1 MKKSD
6 SVIPLVVTTTSAF
19 FGAKSSLR
27 NRCRRL
33 TLTRRYEQ
41 IKNNPV
47 LKKFD
52 EGMSASVQPPAVL
65 RLREQIQRLEGV
77 PLRTRTVLPFGVE
90 AIDGA
95 APALFAAGIAARTKG
110 KVLWCI
116 TRQDLFAPALA
127 QVGLA
132 ADRVIYVDAC
142 DEKSVLACF
151 EEGVRHGGL
160 GAVVAEVARLSMT
173 SSRRLS
179 LAAEASGSIAIAV
192 RRWRRQTEAADFG
205 QPTASATRWRVS
217 TMPSTP
223 LPVPGVGRARWLLE
237 LIRCRAGESAD
248 FVVDACDVQGRL
260 ALPAD
265 VADRPVTAQ
274 DGRRRA

>member
-1 MKKSD
+1 MSGD
-6 SVIPLVVTTTSAF
+6 
-19 FGAKSSLR
+19 
-27 NRCRRL
+27 L
-33 TLTRRYEQ
+33 TLTCRLEQ
-41 IKNNPV
+41 IKNHPAP
-47 LKKFD
+47 KTFE
-52 EGMSASVQPPAVL
+52 EGMSALIQPPAVL
-65 RLREQIQRLEGV
+65 RLRKQIQCLEGV
-77 PLRTRTVLPFGVE
+77 PPRARSALPFGIETIDSHLPGGGLALGALHEVAGGGNA

-95 APALFAAGIAARTKG
+95 AAALFAAGIAARTKG
-110 KVLWCI
+110 KILWCI

-132 ADRVIYVDAC
+132 SDRVIYVDAC
-142 DEKSVLACF
+142 DDKSLLACF
-151 EEGVRHGGL
+151 EEGVRHSGL

-179 LAAEASGSIAIAV
+179 LAAEGSGSMAIAV

-217 TMPSTP
+217 TLPSAA

-265 VADRPVTAQ
+265 LANRSAAAQ
-274 DGRRRA
+274 DGRRSA